1 MVFVKRKYI
10 FETRK
15 TKTLRYFLNLC
26 LLLIGAGIA
35 YTMLCVGFVWYARYE
50 EERGIQAFYKRP
62 PDLISVYT
70 GDAGRIAYGIKKAKE
85 YNQSHIF
92 ITGVYSKNS
101 VETLI
106 APLEVGSELDPNQL
120 EIDYLARNTV
130 ENGISTLRY
139 LREQKGIERVLVVS
153 HDYHIPRIKHILDK
167 VRSSSDSY
175 EFYYSGI
182 KTDYLD
188 MRNIKILY
196 KEVFKYARTYLFL
209 LMWDQE
215 ISSENLIQLNSDD

>member
-1 MVFVKRKYI
+1 MFVKRKYI

-15 TKTLRYFLNLC
+15 TKTFRYFLNFC
-26 LLLIGAGIA
+26 LLLIGVGIA
-35 YTMLCVGFVWYARYE
+35 YSLLCLGFVWLARFE
-50 EERGIQAFYKRP
+50 EEKGIQAFYKRP
-62 PDLISVYT
+62 PDLICVYT
-70 GDAGRIAYGIKKAKE
+70 GDGGRISYGITKARE
-85 YNQSHIF
+85 YGQSNIF

-106 APLEVGSELDPNQL
+106 APLEVGNELDPNQL

-130 ENGISTLRY
+130 ENGLSTLRY
-139 LREQKGIERVLVVS
+139 LREQKGINTVLIVS

-167 VRSSSDSY
+167 VRSSSDNY

-182 KTDYLD
+182 KTNYLD
-188 MRNIKILY
+188 FRNIKLLY

-215 ISSENLIQLNSDD
+215 INSENLIQLNSDD

>member
-1 MVFVKRKYI
+1 MFLKRKYI
-10 FETRK
+10 FETKK
-15 TKTLRYFLNLC
+15 TKSFRYLLNFC
-26 LLLIGAGIA
+26 LLLIGAGIF
-35 YTMLCVGFVWYARYE
+35 YSILCLGFIWFSRLE
-50 EERGIQAFYKRP
+50 EEKGVQAFYKRP
-62 PDLISVYT
+62 PDLICVYT
-70 GDAGRIAYGIKKAKE
+70 GDIGRIPYGIAKARE
-85 YNQSHIF
+85 YGQSNIF

-106 APLEVGSELDPNQL
+106 APLEVGSDLDANLL

-130 ENGISTLRY
+130 ENGFSTLRY
-139 LREQKGIERVLVVS
+139 LREQKGLNTVLIVS

-167 VRSSSDSY
+167 IRSRSDPY

-182 KTDYLD
+182 KTDYTD
-188 MRNIKILY
+188 FRNIKLLY